1 MMSTLIPQHQTQKNI
16 ELQDEAVGTE
26 DLHPDFSESYDLSDD
41 LGIPSVSLNNEPLI
55 LNELPDCDYRQL
67 VQTLN
72 KKQKEFFIT
81 S

>member
-1 MMSTLIPQHQTQKNI
+1 M
-16 ELQDEAVGTE
+16 GTE

-41 LGIPSVSLNNEPLI
+41 LGIQSVSQNNEPLI

-72 KKQKEFFIT
+72 KKQKEIFL
-81 S
+81 SHLKSN